1 MKKIVV
7 FLLAV
12 IFLAA
17 PAFAE
22 TKIGYVDL
30 QKALNLS
37 KAGAQAKGEISELVK
52 KYEAE
57 FKNMQNELLKKKGDL
72 EKQAALLSDSAK
84 AEKEHDYQKDVK
96 ELQRFQKDVKDE
108 LQQKDAEH
116 TKRILNELFEVLQQL
131 GKDDGYTMILEKSE
145 GAVIYADESVN
156 LTDKLIET
164 YDAKKK

>member
-7 FLLAV
+7 ALIALL
-12 IFLAA
+12 ILAA
-17 PAFAE
+17 PAAFAE
-22 TKIGYVDL
+22 TKIAYVDL

-37 KAGAQAKGEISELVK
+37 KAGAQAKSDISALVK

-57 FKNMQNELLKKKGDL
+57 FKGKQEELLKKKDEL

-84 AEKEHDYQKDVK
+84 AEKEREYQRDVT

-116 TKRILNELFEVLQQL
+116 TKRILNELFEILQKMGED
-131 GKDDGYTMILEKSE
+131 GKYTMILEKNE
-145 GAVIYADESVN
+145 GAVIYAAESVD
-156 LTDKLIET
+156 LTDELIKA
-164 YDAKKK
+164 YDTSK